1 MTSPSGIGV
10 IRVLAVAATALA
22 ATAAAAGT
30 FSDLKP
36 ADPQP
41 AASALEPGL
50 AVNYVFKKVRSVNEI
65 ERAGPGEPGKPL
77 PKLEYNSG
85 SAGVLTSG
93 QSDHVGAL
101 IHGFINFPEA
111 GRWLMATQSNDGV
124 RVKVAGEDVI
134 LDDGVHRDQFS
145 ENAEINIAT
154 PGWYPLDITYFEREN
169 TATLELYWQ
178 RPDKDE
184 FEIVP
189 ADAFAHAK

>member
-1 MTSPSGIGV
+1 MTSPSGIGA
-10 IRVLAVAATALA
+10 IRVLAVVVIALA

-30 FSDLKP
+30 FNDLKP

-41 AASALEPGL
+41 AADALEPGL
-50 AVNYVFKKVRSVNEI
+50 AVNYVFKKVRAVSEI

-85 SAGVLTSG
+85 SGGVLTSG

-101 IHGFINFPEA
+101 IHGFIKFPEA

-124 RVKVAGEDVI
+124 RVKVAGEEVI

-178 RPDKDE
+178 PPGKDE

-189 ADAFAHAK
+189 AEAFAHTK